1 MRLAVLIFFVPL
13 LGALGCTT
21 DPSGYTSD
29 TAPFGAPQPL
39 GRVNDPQLSEVSG
52 LVASRKN
59 PGALWVH
66 NDSGNPATLLL
77 ISDGGTLLAT
87 YHLHGA
93 ENRDWEDIAIGPG
106 PVPGETYLYVGD
118 IGDNFSLRRSHCVY
132 RVIEPQHDAAAE
144 RTVDT
149 IRQVAKLNFTYPQ
162 GATDAETLLLD
173 PVGPTLYVL
182 TKETDR
188 IRVYTL
194 QTGEH
199 QQTAQ
204 LIATHSYRGDNL
216 LDRLV
221 AGDMSADGT
230 EVLLKTYEYVFYWRR
245 TDATVP
251 IPDLLATPADTL
263 PYFVE
268 PQGEAVGFAAD
279 GSGYYTLSEEN
290 LGADVHL
297 FFYPRSLED
306 STQAIR

>member
-1 MRLAVLIFFVPL
+1 MRLAIFFLFVPL
-13 LGALGCTT
+13 LACTT
-21 DPSGYTSD
+21 DPTGYTSD
-29 TAPFGAPQPL
+29 TAPFGAPQSR
-39 GRVNDPQLSEVSG
+39 GRVDEPLLSEVSG

-66 NDSGNPATLLL
+66 NDSGNPAALSL
-77 ISDGGTLLAT
+77 ISDQGILLAT
-87 YHLHGA
+87 YYLHGA

-132 RVIEPQHDAAAE
+132 RVVEPRYDATAKQA
-144 RTVDT
+144 VDT
-149 IRQVAKLNFTYPQ
+149 VRQVAKLNFTYPQ
-162 GATDAETLLLD
+162 GAADAETLLLD
-173 PVGPTLYVL
+173 PTEPRLYVL

-188 IRVYTL
+188 IRVYALRTN
-194 QTGEH
+194 EP

-204 LIATHSYRGDNL
+204 LIATHAYEGDNL

-245 TDATVP
+245 TDAT
-251 IPDLLATPADTL
+251 ISIADLLATPADTL

-290 LGADVHL
+290 LGADIHL
-297 FFYPRSLED
+297 LFYPRSLGD
-306 STQAIR
+306 STQATH